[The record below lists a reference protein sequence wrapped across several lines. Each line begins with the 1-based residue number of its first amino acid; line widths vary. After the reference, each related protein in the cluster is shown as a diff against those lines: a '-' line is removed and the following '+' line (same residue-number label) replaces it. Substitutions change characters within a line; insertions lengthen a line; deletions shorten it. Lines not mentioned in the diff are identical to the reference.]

1 MNIPINETKSRINP
15 NVPATL
21 SINFL
26 NFSES
31 LSALNSV
38 KTGMKAVANAPSP
51 NNRRKKLGIL
61 KATKKASVTAFAP
74 KTWANTK
81 SLIKPN
87 IRDTKV
93 IKPTV
98 ESERYKDSLI
108 PLKNTKSA

>member
-1 MNIPINETKSRINP
+1 
-15 NVPATL
+15 
-21 SINFL
+21 
-26 NFSES
+26 
-31 LSALNSV
+31 
-38 KTGMKAVANAPSP
+38 
-51 NNRRKKLGIL
+51 
-61 KATKKASVTAFAP
+61 TAFAP